1 MKKIVQF
8 KLKWAARAVLAK
20 YKPIVIGVTGS
31 VGKTGTK
38 EAVYTVV
45 ATQHRARRSRKNYNN
60 EIGVPLSIIGAD
72 SPARSVFGWLHVAL
86 RVFRL
91 LIWRDKQYPE
101 VLVLEMGVDRPGDM
115 SYLTGIACSRIG
127 VVTAVGASH
136 LQYFGSVAK
145 IRNEKA
151 ELIRRIPKEGWS
163 VLNADDEQV
172 KTMANESKARVITY
186 GMSGQADIQ
195 AKELK
200 MVDQPASHS
209 GNSRLPGLNFKLSY
223 QGAHVP
229 VFLPGTLGDN
239 AVYSALAGAA
249 VGVSLGMNLVDVSKA
264 LANYQ
269 APPGRMRILEG
280 IKHTLILDDTYNS
293 SPQSSLMA
301 LGSLKRIEL
310 FTGARRFAVL
320 GDMLELGS
328 YTAEGH
334 REVGKFAVQAGVDE
348 LVVVGERSVDTMQAA
363 KKAGMA
369 EERIFHFDTS
379 EQAGRFV
386 QDRIKQGDLILV
398 KGSQGMRMEKVVK
411 EIMAEPLRAE
421 ELLVRQGPEWKN
433 K

>member
-1 MKKIVQF
+1 
-8 KLKWAARAVLAK
+8 
-20 YKPIVIGVTGS
+20 
-31 VGKTGTK
+31 
-38 EAVYTVV
+38 
-45 ATQHRARRSRKNYNN
+45 
-60 EIGVPLSIIGAD
+60 
-72 SPARSVFGWLHVAL
+72 
-86 RVFRL
+86 
-91 LIWRDKQYPE
+91 
-101 VLVLEMGVDRPGDM
+101 
-115 SYLTGIACSRIG
+115 
-127 VVTAVGASH
+127 
-136 LQYFGSVAK
+136 
-145 IRNEKA
+145 
-151 ELIRRIPKEGWS
+151 
-163 VLNADDEQV
+163 
-172 KTMANESKARVITY
+172 
-186 GMSGQADIQ
+186 
-195 AKELK
+195 
-200 MVDQPASHS
+200 
-209 GNSRLPGLNFKLSY
+209 
-223 QGAHVP
+223 
-229 VFLPGTLGDN
+229 
-239 AVYSALAGAA
+239 
-249 VGVSLGMNLVDVSKA
+249 MNLVDVSKA